1 MSRALRPSANGPA
14 CTSRPSAFS
23 TVSHSLWAGR
33 AASRRSVASGTNSY
47 STATIMATPFS
58 DIPLA
63 PYRRASRRLL
73 CARATPLDELASASG
88 HFANTAGPKRSHQD
102 ACIAEQARP
111 CRRCPRLG
119 VLEGAGQ
126 HMVSGT
132 MRRASEVHQR
142 TKHLR
147 PAELFGVPGDVL
159 AGFGSRLLVVEHLFE
174 RQLKS
179 VDVFSRYASADA
191 LLVEDVAEGVAK
203 GGDDRQTGPQ
213 IVEDPGP
220 ERELRLDVIE
230 AVSYTHLRAHETVL
244 DLV

>member
-63 PYRRASRRLL
+63 PSRRASRRLL
-73 CARATPLDELASASG
+73 CARSTPLDEPASASG
-88 HFANTAGPKRSHQD
+88 HLANTAGPKRSHQD
-102 ACIAEQARP
+102 VCIAEQARP

-132 MRRASEVHQR
+132 VRRAGEVHQR

-147 PAELFGVPGDVL
+147 PAELFGVP
-159 AGFGSRLLVVEHLFE
+159 
-174 RQLKS
+174 
-179 VDVFSRYASADA
+179 ADA
-191 LLVEDVAEGVAK
+191 LLVEDVAERIAK
-203 GGDDRQTGPQ
+203 GCDDRQTGPQ
-213 IVEDPGP
+213 IVEDPRA

-230 AVSYTHLRAHETVL
+230 VSGHTHVGVQEIVGTLGVRAVSY
-244 DLV
+244 